1 MAIWLFFCFDVDE
14 QSALDE
20 KVESIINAVNDL
32 KMFLPTKRDKDE
44 EVQIETTTNE
54 DEVQIETTT
63 KSSLDTTVALLTLS
77 DFWVSIVDFDP
88 FQYNVILRTA
98 RNFLETWENI
108 KILTHPFYHIWVT
121 LG

>member
-1 MAIWLFFCFDVDE
+1 M
-14 QSALDE
+14 DE

-77 DFWVSIVDFDP
+77 DF
-88 FQYNVILRTA
+88 
-98 RNFLETWENI
+98 
-108 KILTHPFYHIWVT
+108 
-121 LG
+121 

>member
-108 KILTHPFYHIWVT
+108 KISTHPFYHIWVT